1 VAEADRLS
9 PHDIRGNRSGTTG
22 MFGARGCVWFFGV
35 DWLCDDL
42 LLLTVF
48 AYRGRL
54 AHATGYALMGAEL
67 VRLAAMGRIGIVED
81 MIVITSA
88 EPTGD
93 AELDA
98 ALTEIG
104 ESEGPPWPDEWV
116 AQPRPRIAGRY
127 LERLEAAGVVRA
139 QTRFSA
145 TRWVITDAARLAEAR
160 GRLDAVAGSAGE
172 VDLGQTAYAGLACAI
187 GLDYRLYRGRAQ
199 SAERDRLQEI
209 AAGRPTVS
217 PAAEGGF
224 SGGGSAGGGSAGGGF
239 AGGGFSG
246 GGSAGGD
253 SADIVEAATLAAI
266 EAVTQAAVGAAS
278 QAAAQAMASIA
289 DPGYGGA

>member
-1 VAEADRLS
+1 VAEAENLS
-9 PHDIRGNRSGTTG
+9 FPDIRGNSSGTTG
-22 MFGARGCVWFFGV
+22 RLDARGCVWFFGV
-35 DWLCDDL
+35 EWLCDDL

-67 VRLAAMGRIGIVED
+67 IRLAAMGRIGIVED
-81 MIVITSA
+81 MIVITSE

-104 ESEGPPWPDEWV
+104 ESEDPPWPDEWV

-145 TRWVITDAARLAEAR
+145 TRWLVTDGARLAEAR
-160 GRLDAVAGSAGE
+160 GRLDAIAGSVGE
-172 VDLGQTAYAGLACAI
+172 VDLTQTAYAGLACAI
-187 GLDYRLYRGRAQ
+187 GLDYRLYRGRGQ

-209 AAGRPTVS
+209 AAGGPTVR
-217 PAAEGGF
+217 PAAG
-224 SGGGSAGGGSAGGGF
+224 ADF
-239 AGGGFSG
+239 AGGDFAG
-246 GGSAGGD
+246 GDFAGGDFAGGD

-278 QAAAQAMASIA
+278 QAAAQAMASTA
-289 DPGYGGA
+289 DLGYGGA

>member
-1 VAEADRLS
+1 
-9 PHDIRGNRSGTTG
+9 
-22 MFGARGCVWFFGV
+22 MGARGCVRFFGV

-54 AHATGYALMGAEL
+54 AQAYATGYALMGAEL

-81 MIVITSA
+81 MIVITSE

-93 AELDA
+93 AELDT

-104 ESEGPPWPDEWV
+104 ESEDPPPPDEWV

-145 TRWVITDAARLAEAR
+145 TRWLITDASRLAEAR
-160 GRLDAVAGSAGE
+160 GRLDAIAGSAGE

-199 SAERDRLQEI
+199 SAERDRLHEI
-209 AAGRPTVS
+209 AAGHPAVS
-217 PAAEGGF
+217 PAAD
-224 SGGGSAGGGSAGGGF
+224 
-239 AGGGFSG
+239 
-246 GGSAGGD
+246 GD
-253 SADIVEAATLAAI
+253 FTHGHSADIVEAATLAAI

-278 QAAAQAMASIA
+278 RAAAQAMASTA

>member
-1 VAEADRLS
+1 VAEAENLS
-9 PHDIRGNRSGTTG
+9 FPDIRGNWSGTTG
-22 MFGARGCVWFFGV
+22 LLAARGCVWFFGV
-35 DWLCDDL
+35 EWLCDDL

-54 AHATGYALMGAEL
+54 AHATGYTLMGAEL
-67 VRLAAMGRIGIVED
+67 IRLAAMGRIGIVED
-81 MIVITSA
+81 MIVITSE

-104 ESEGPPWPDEWV
+104 ESEDPPWPDEWV

-145 TRWVITDAARLAEAR
+145 TRWLVTDAARLAEAR
-160 GRLDAVAGSAGE
+160 GRLDAIARSVGE
-172 VDLGQTAYAGLACAI
+172 VDLTQTAYAGLACAI
-187 GLDYRLYRGRAQ
+187 GLDYRLYRGRGQ

-209 AAGRPTVS
+209 AAGGPTVRPT
-217 PAAEGGF
+217 ADGD
-224 SGGGSAGGGSAGGGF
+224 SAGGGF
-239 AGGGFSG
+239 AGGGFAG
-246 GGSAGGD
+246 GYSEGSGSAGGD

-266 EAVTQAAVGAAS
+266 EAVTQAALGAAS
-278 QAAAQAMASIA
+278 QAAAQAMASTA
-289 DPGYGGA
+289 DLGYGGA